1 MSDQIF
7 SLQGSTFEPLSE
19 EEVRRRKEAAD
30 IKTKLAMEK
39 LNRRKEKKRQHAGM
53 CVAGNF
59 TLGHR
64 IYTQFVI
71 VLEVT
76 CKVSAFVPKE
86 ATTTIESTRPPGLLF
101 LISSVHAQLNSI
113 IYDLQM

>member
-53 CVAGNF
+53 CCWELHTWSQN
-59 TLGHR
+59 
-64 IYTQFVI
+64 IYTI
-71 VLEVT
+71 
-76 CKVSAFVPKE
+76 CYSP
-86 ATTTIESTRPPGLLF
+86 
-101 LISSVHAQLNSI
+101 
-113 IYDLQM
+113 